1 MSLVRVLLIAA
12 VAISASLSGA
22 MAASHAMI
30 AEPDQGVMEMT
41 TDMPAHCCDN
51 SLEPTQ
57 SCHYLPALLPGDA
70 GPDPASSTNG
80 DIFAADGRLL
90 TGITP
95 SGPLDPPRA
104 I

>member
-1 MSLVRVLLIAA
+1 MVRFLLIAA

-22 MAASHAMI
+22 MAASHAMV
-30 AEPDQGVMEMT
+30 AEPEQGVTEMT
-41 TDMPAHCCDN
+41 TDTPAHRCDS
-51 SLEPTQ
+51 SLEPKH
-57 SCHYLPALLPGDA
+57 SCHFLPALLPGEA
-70 GPDPASSTNG
+70 APEAASITSK